1 MHVQGNYDLSHPLS
15 KPQTLQ
21 FNTND
26 IFLLFNQPINIY
38 YSSMEL
44 HMIDFGNIRN
54 RNYCDA
60 WYNSDFGARND
71 H

>member
-1 MHVQGNYDLSHPLS
+1 MKMDCVNEKYVNVLV
-15 KPQTLQ
+15 
-21 FNTND
+21 ND

-38 YSSMEL
+38 YSTIEL

-60 WYNSDFGARND
+60 WYNSDFGARNR
-71 H
+71 